1 MNRRTLL
8 VSILAALCAALL
20 PGCQT
25 PLAFPAPTADW
36 QTHTGQLQYR
46 SATGRSVIGD
56 VVVRRSARGDFQ
68 LAFSSGP
75 GFPLLQL
82 RQSGE
87 LARAEGA
94 LARGSWQGRSD
105 RAPAPLRGWLQLRD
119 AFPKQPPA
127 GTLTLTLAGDQFAF
141 HFSR

>member
-1 MNRRTLL
+1 MNRRTALL
-8 VSILAALCAALL
+8 LLLSGLCAAML

-25 PLAFPAPTADW
+25 QLTFPTPAADW

-82 RQSGE
+82 RQSGD

-94 LARGSWQGRSD
+94 LARGSWQGRVAN
-105 RAPAPLRGWLQLRD
+105 APAPLHGWLALRK
-119 AFPKQPPA
+119 AFARQPPA
-127 GTLTLTLAGDQFAF
+127 GTLMLGGDQFTF
-141 HFSR
+141 PLSR